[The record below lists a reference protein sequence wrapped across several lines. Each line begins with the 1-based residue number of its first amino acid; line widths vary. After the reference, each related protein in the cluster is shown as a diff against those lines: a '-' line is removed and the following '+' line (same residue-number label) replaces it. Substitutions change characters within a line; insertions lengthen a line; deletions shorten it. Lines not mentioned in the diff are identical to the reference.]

1 MSFSFVESR
10 MNVFVVTKTF
20 WSPGDMPRRVM
31 LAQLIH
37 NISQDHP
44 QRAFWG
50 LLKEIL
56 EKVLYS
62 SMGER
67 CNTSAEGR

>member
-1 MSFSFVESR
+1 MSFSFLESR

-20 WSPGDMPRRVM
+20 WGSGDMPRRVM
-31 LAQLIH
+31 LAQLTH

-62 SMGER
+62 SMGKR